1 MSGRELNKIR
11 QDTVKTLEGILK
23 DNLFVI
29 ISAGSVAWG
38 DYKKLWS
45 DVDILIVVEK
55 INLETKQKI
64 AIARNVLE
72 KKYKKH
78 FGINVINKQEFQEPI
93 LPSISLE
100 GKTLQA
106 LLETKMFPDR
116 IIFCKDKLMN
126 INKIY
131 SPDKNDLKNY
141 SISSIAMFLLRN
153 RRTLSDKKIWLFK
166 NYKNIVAKE
175 MRASFIMTK
184 LAIQYFTFHVC
195 SDNKEV
201 VYRAEKLFPDFD
213 FQALKTNLQ
222 IIAKW
227 NKAKERSQLDAI
239 LQLNDSFIENF
250 SHYVFEKTKK

>member
-1 MSGRELNKIR
+1 MNGRELNKIK
-11 QDTVKTLEGILK
+11 QNIVKTLKEALQ
-23 DNLFVI
+23 DNLFAL

-45 DVDILIVVEK
+45 DIDILIVVEK
-55 INLETKQKI
+55 IDLEIKQKI
-64 AIARNVLE
+64 ATAKSVLE

-78 FGINVINKQEFQEPI
+78 FGVNIINKQEFQKPI
-93 LPSISLE
+93 LPAISLE

-106 LLETKMFPDR
+106 LLEAKMFPDR

-126 INKIY
+126 INKFY
-131 SPDKNDLKNY
+131 SPDKNAVRNY
-141 SISSIAMFLLRN
+141 SISNIAMFLLRN
-153 RRTLSDKKIWLFK
+153 RRTLSDKKIGLFK
-166 NYKNIVAKE
+166 NYKNIIAKE
-175 MRASFIMTK
+175 MRASFIMAK

-195 SDNKEV
+195 SNNKEV
-201 VYRAEKLFPDFD
+201 INRAEKLFPDFD

-227 NKAKERSQLDAI
+227 NKTKERSQLDAI
-239 LQLNDSFIENF
+239 LRFNDSFIENF